1 MASRRRTIQKGV
13 YDKAMAD
20 IVDNYNTIRRA
31 DFELCSRGRG
41 GGAGGYCVQRG
52 NICPIG
58 RPAQGQIFWGDN
70 VTLGQDVME
79 TTPFSVATEVELLK
93 TKLLRFKS

>member
-1 MASRRRTIQKGV
+1 MTRQWLTLWTI
-13 YDKAMAD
+13 
-20 IVDNYNTIRRA
+20 TIPSEHGRA

-41 GGAGGYCVQRG
+41 GRG
-52 NICPIG
+52 RGILCTKREYLSHWTSSPRANFLG
-58 RPAQGQIFWGDN
+58 RH

>member
-1 MASRRRTIQKGV
+1 MTRQWLTLWTI
-13 YDKAMAD
+13 
-20 IVDNYNTIRRA
+20 TIPSEHGRA
-31 DFELCSRGRG
+31 DFEFCSRWRG

-58 RPAQGQIFWGDN
+58 HPAQGQIFWGD